1 MDEVTEFIRR
11 RFKTD
16 CKWTDGNCYYFAV
29 ILVRFAAL
37 TYKGVVL
44 KARFPSAE
52 IYYEVIL
59 GHFLAKINGRFY
71 DYKGVFKPEEKSV
84 LIPFDNLERYDR
96 FVYKSVIEGCVL

>member
-1 MDEVTEFIRR
+1 MDEVSEFIKR

-16 CKWTDGNCYYFAV
+16 CKWTDGNCYYFA
-29 ILVRFAAL
+29 II
-37 TYKGVVL
+37 L

-71 DYKGVFKPEEKSV
+71 DYNGVYDPEEKSV
-84 LIPFDNLERYDR
+84 LIPFDNLEKYDR